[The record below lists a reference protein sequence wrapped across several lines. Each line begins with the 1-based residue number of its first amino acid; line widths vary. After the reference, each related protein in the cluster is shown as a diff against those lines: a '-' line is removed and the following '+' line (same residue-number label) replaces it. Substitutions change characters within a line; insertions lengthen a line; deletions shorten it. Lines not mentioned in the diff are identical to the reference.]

1 MDAKTVLNELIDE
14 LEALCEQI
22 IASYTNNDNIDFIPT
37 LYPRVNQG

>member
-22 IASYTNNDNIDFIPT
+22 LAPYMNNDKIDFIRT
-37 LYPRVNQG
+37 LYAGVNLG